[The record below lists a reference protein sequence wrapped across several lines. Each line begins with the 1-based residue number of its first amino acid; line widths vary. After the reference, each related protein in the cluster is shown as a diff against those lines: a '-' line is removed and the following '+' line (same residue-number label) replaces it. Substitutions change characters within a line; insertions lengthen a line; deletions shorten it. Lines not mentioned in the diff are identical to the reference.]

1 MIEYLF
7 ALSGLIALVGM
18 IRGPT
23 FADRALAA
31 GVFIN
36 ITLIILLLFAV
47 RTNLEPYL
55 DISIVM
61 IFMSFV
67 GTLAIARYARR
78 DT

>member
-1 MIEYLF
+1 MIEYFF
-7 ALSGLIALVGM
+7 ALSAFIALVSM

-23 FADRALAA
+23 FADRALAS
-31 GVFIN
+31 GVFVN

-47 RTNLEPYL
+47 RTNLELYL

-67 GTLAIARYARR
+67 GMLAIARYARR
-78 DT
+78 DK